1 MDDFKAFDPDSEVIG
16 QQMLA
21 FVQCVNNAQIM
32 PYLEKHGLAT
42 IIPDKWYPLQSWLDV
57 LHDLTSDRGGNAMF
71 DLVGIGMKMVDTSV
85 APPGPEQLPFDE
97 ALEMVNAVNRLNHR
111 NGDIGEYII
120 ERVADRHVK
129 VIARVPYPDDF
140 LYGMFYGGTRR
151 FLPPGTRF
159 TVSYDDSAP
168 RRGQD
173 GETTIIHIK
182 WE

>member
-21 FVQCVNNAQIM
+21 FVQCVNQAEIM

-57 LHDLTSDRGGNAMF
+57 LRDLSSDRGGNAMF
-71 DLVGIGMKMVDTSV
+71 DLVSIGMKLVDTSV
-85 APPGPEQLPFDE
+85 SPPGAEQIPFDE
-97 ALEMVNAVNRLNHR
+97 ALGMVNAVNRLNHR

-120 ERVADRHVK
+120 ERVGDQHVQ

-159 TVSYDDSAP
+159 TVHYDDAP
-168 RRGQD
+168 RRSQG
-173 GETTIIHIK
+173 GETTILHIE
-182 WE
+182 W